1 MDGIMILD
9 KRKTNNERNV
19 ICFYPGTIGGGGIAR
34 VFFNLMQTMLDDG
47 IEVHL
52 FLNNSSGNLYSQIP
66 EGTKVFFGNG
76 SVKNSF
82 LAVFRYLRQN
92 KPQALITAHAHVNI
106 ASIIITKLAFVP
118 TKLIAT
124 IHTAT
129 SRDDKSGKPIIK
141 RLNTISSRL
150 IYPLA
155 DEIIAVSDA
164 VADDLAKYLKMKR
177 DRIKTIYNPV
187 VTQKMLRLSQEKAE
201 HPFFEQ
207 DKPVIISVGRLSE
220 QKDFANLINAF
231 AILKKE
237 IDAKLIILGEGEDR
251 EDLEKQVKELGLE
264 NDIDLAGFVDNPYA
278 FMAAS
283 ELFVSSSGWE
293 GLPTVL
299 IEAMACGSNVV
310 ATDCPGGTVEILN
323 SGKYGELV
331 AVADSEALAKAIVK
345 TLKNPSPKEKLVQR
359 AKEFSDRAA
368 TDKYLELVKENLLVR
383 A

>member
-1 MDGIMILD
+1 MDGVMTLD
-9 KRKTNNERNV
+9 KTRQQKQI

-34 VFFNLMQTMLDDG
+34 VFFNLIQTMLNDG

-52 FLNNSSGNLYSQIP
+52 FLNNKSGNLYSQIP

-76 SVKNSF
+76 SVKNS
-82 LAVFRYLRQN
+82 LLPLLKYLHKY

-106 ASIIITKLAFVP
+106 AAIVITKLALVP
-118 TKLIAT
+118 TKLVAT

-129 SRDDKSGKPIIK
+129 SRDDKAGKPLRK
-141 RLNTISSRL
+141 KLNTISSRL

-177 DRIKTIYNPV
+177 SRIKTIYNPV
-187 VTQKMLRLSQEKAE
+187 VTQKLLRLSQEKAE
-201 HPFFEQ
+201 HPYFEQ
-207 DKPVIISVGRLSE
+207 DKPVLISVGRLSE
-220 QKDFANLINAF
+220 QKDFPNLINAF
-231 AILKKE
+231 AVVKKE

-251 EDLEKQVKELGLE
+251 AALEKQIKDLKLE

-283 ELFVSSSGWE
+283 RLFVSSSAWE

-299 IEAMACGSNVV
+299 IEAMAAGTNVV
-310 ATDCPGGTVEILN
+310 ATDCPGGTAEILEN
-323 SGKYGELV
+323 GKYGKLV
-331 AVADSEALAKAIVK
+331 PVADSKALAKAIISSLNKPISQTKV
-345 TLKNPSPKEKLVQR
+345 LKR
-359 AKEFSDRAA
+359 AKEFSDSAA
-368 TDKYLELVKENLLVR
+368 TEQYLKLLEDR
-383 A
+383 ALSFA

>member
-1 MDGIMILD
+1 MDGVMLLD
-9 KRKTNNERNV
+9 DSRTKEDKEL

-52 FLNNSSGNLYSQIP
+52 FLNNKSGNLYSQIP
-66 EGTKVFFGNG
+66 EGTKVFFGEG
-76 SVKNSF
+76 SVKKSF
-82 LAVFRYLRQN
+82 FALHRYLRQN

-106 ASIIITKLAFVP
+106 ASIVINKLTFVP

-129 SRDDKSGKPIIK
+129 SRDDKAGKPIIK

-164 VADDLAKYLKMKR
+164 VADDLAKYLKMNR
-177 DRIKTIYNPV
+177 NRIKTIYNPV
-187 VTQKMLRLSQEKAE
+187 VSPKMLKLSLEKAQ
-201 HPFFEQ
+201 HPFFEG
-207 DKPVIISVGRLSE
+207 DKPVLISVGRLSE
-220 QKDFANLINAF
+220 QKDFPNLINAF
-231 AILKKE
+231 AIVKKE

-251 EDLEKQVKELGLE
+251 AVLEKQIKELKLE

-283 ELFVSSSGWE
+283 DLFVSSSAWE

-299 IEAMACGSNVV
+299 IEAMASGTNVV
-310 ATDCPGGTVEILN
+310 ATDCPGGTSEILEN
-323 SGKYGELV
+323 GKYGQLV
-331 AVADSEALAKAIVK
+331 PVADSNALAAAIV
-345 TLKNPSPKEKLVQR
+345 LSLANPIFQEVVQKR
-359 AKEFSDRAA
+359 AKEFSSQAA
-368 TDKYLELVKENLLVR
+368 TRQYLKLAKDMQALR